1 MTKIEKFCYL
11 FLIRMNL
18 SCPSKVKKTMMKS
31 FEQQLNDYL
40 EQNSS
45 ATMDEIKSTFG
56 TPETVAERFLATVD
70 GNVIRKHRR
79 KVRAVKIA
87 VVLALISAVILVY
100 LDLIHEEPG
109 YIIVG
114 AAELVSEESDLAEA
128 AHASPII
135 ETVTKILYQGG
146 KIQ

>member
-1 MTKIEKFCYL
+1 MTKIEKSCYL
-11 FLIRMNL
+11 FLIRMSL
-18 SCPSKVKKTMMKS
+18 SCPSKVKKPMMKS
-31 FEQQLNDYL
+31 FEQQLDDYL

-79 KVRAVKIA
+79 KVRAIKIA

-128 AHASPII
+128 AHMSPII
-135 ETVTKILYQGG
+135 ETVTKILY
-146 KIQ
+146 

>member
-1 MTKIEKFCYL
+1 MTKIEKSCYL
-11 FLIRMNL
+11 FLVKMRL
-18 SCPSKVKKTMMKS
+18 SCPSKVKKPMMKS
-31 FEQQLNDYL
+31 FEEQLDDYL

-45 ATMDEIKSTFG
+45 ATMDEIKNIFG

-70 GNVIRKHRR
+70 GNVMRKHRR
-79 KVRAVKIA
+79 KVCAVKIA
-87 VVLALISAVILVY
+87 VVLALILAVILVY

-128 AHASPII
+128 AHMSPVTGIL
-135 ETVTKILYQGG
+135 TKILY
-146 KIQ
+146 